1 MSAGLGRTLVDGQ
14 AQERVSA
21 LDRGVLYGDGLFE
34 TIRFVGA
41 DAPLWTRHM
50 QRLDSSCQRL
60 RLPLPEAATLLREA
74 RAAIEGLPQAVVRI
88 TVTRGVGARGYAPPD
103 APRGTRI
110 VVGFELPA
118 WRAEDAAD
126 GVRVRRCSLQLA
138 EQPLLAGMKHLNRL
152 EQVLARAEW
161 QDATIAEGLLGDR
174 GQRVIC
180 ATAAN
185 LFAVLDGAPVTPA
198 LERCGVAGV
207 ARAELLAAM
216 PQARVRDVGWEEL
229 TRASEVFLCS
239 SVRGI
244 LPVRAIDARP
254 YTIGPLARA
263 MQRHWRALGFID
275 AIPMEHAG

>member
-1 MSAGLGRTLVDGQ
+1 MSGGHGRTLVNGEAHDG
-14 AQERVSA
+14 VSA
-21 LDRGVLYGDGLFE
+21 LDRGLMYGDGLFE

-50 QRLDSSCQRL
+50 QRLDHSCRRL

-74 RAAIEGLPQAVVRI
+74 RAAIDGLPQALVRI
-88 TVTRGVGARGYAPPD
+88 TVTRGVGTRGYAPPD
-103 APRGTRI
+103 PPCDTRI
-110 VVGFELPA
+110 VAGFELPA
-118 WRAEDAAD
+118 WPAADALD
-126 GVRVRRCSLQLA
+126 GVRVRRCAIRLA
-138 EQPLLAGMKHLNRL
+138 EQPMLAGMKHLNRL

-161 QDATIAEGLLGDR
+161 QDATVAEGLLGDFHE
-174 GQRVIC
+174 RVIC

-185 LFAVLDGAPVTPA
+185 LFAVIDGAPATPT

-216 PQARVRDVGWEEL
+216 PQACVRDVSWNEL
-229 TRASEVFLCS
+229 TRASEIFLCS

-254 YTIGPLARA
+254 FTIGPLTRA